1 MSRTLRTL
9 TALAFAA
16 LMLGGTA
23 ATASATDTGWTIIGH
38 ARH

>member
-9 TALAFAA
+9 TAFAIAA

-23 ATASATDTGWTIIGH
+23 ATASATDTGWTIISH
-38 ARH
+38 TRH